1 MHREHHLAKLPQ
13 LAIRI
18 KAWEQKAAAAERVGD
33 MTAWDDAQRNIRRL
47 KGERT
52 QILLEHH

>member
-1 MHREHHLAKLPQ
+1 MHRDQHLARLPQ
-13 LAIRI
+13 LAARI
-18 KAWEQKAAAAERVGD
+18 KAWELRAEAAERAKD
-33 MTAWDDAQRNIRRL
+33 MTAWDDARRNIEKL

>member
-1 MHREHHLAKLPQ
+1 MHRDQHLARLPQ
-13 LAIRI
+13 LATRI
-18 KAWEQKAAAAERVGD
+18 KAWELKAKAAERAKD
-33 MTAWDDAQRNIRRL
+33 MTAWDDARRNIEKL